1 MRGRYHPI
9 VSRGFDTPFK
19 NIKAWQE
26 AMRSEQ
32 RAVADRPVNLTRGT
46 LEADAQSYLAQVK
59 HLASYKSRV
68 CEVDA

>member
-1 MRGRYHPI
+1 
-9 VSRGFDTPFK
+9 
-19 NIKAWQE
+19 
-26 AMRSEQ
+26 MRSEQ

-59 HLASYKSRV
+59 HLASNKSRV